1 MRNYYGNEWSEKTLR
16 SDITVTGVNAF
27 LQKVF
32 LIMALGLSITG
43 VTSYLMADLVM
54 SNPEKYL
61 FLYTSPMVYI
71 IMFAPLIFVLVLN
84 FGIHKLSSIAAN
96 VIFALYSA
104 IMGVSLATIFFVYT
118 TSSIASTFFI
128 TAGAF
133 LGLAIYG
140 MTTKAD
146 LTKAGT
152 YAMMA
157 LIGIIIAGLVNLF
170 FQSDT
175 MSLIISAIAVIVFTI
190 LTAWDVQ
197 KLMYIGF
204 SVDSESE
211 DAKKLAVIGALTL
224 YLDFINLFLALLRL
238 FGDRRD

>member
-1 MRNYYGNEWSEKTLR
+1 MNNYYGNEWSERPLR
-16 SDITVTGVNAF
+16 SNITVAGVNAF

-32 LIMALGLSITG
+32 LIMAMGLSITG
-43 VTSYLMADLVM
+43 VTAYLMADLVM
-54 SNPEKYL
+54 SNPEKYI

-71 IMFAPLIFVLVLN
+71 IMFAPLLFVFGLN
-84 FGIHKLSSIAAN
+84 FGIHKISSIAAN
-96 VIFALYSA
+96 IIFALYST

-118 TSSIASTFFI
+118 TSSIATVFFV

-146 LTKAGT
+146 LTKAGS

-170 FQSDT
+170 FQSNT
-175 MSLIISAIAVIVFTI
+175 MSLILSAISVIIFTV

-197 KLMYIGF
+197 KLMHIGF
-204 SVDSESE
+204 GVDSESE
-211 DAKKLAVIGALTL
+211 DAKKLAVLGALSL
-224 YLDFINLFLALLRL
+224 YLDFINIFLSLLRL
-238 FGDRRD
+238 MGDRK

>member
-1 MRNYYGNEWSEKTLR
+1 MNNYYGNEWSERPLR
-16 SDITVTGVNAF
+16 SNISVTSVNAF

-32 LIMALGLSITG
+32 MIMAFGLTITG
-43 VTSYLMADLVM
+43 ITSYLMADLVM

-61 FLYTSPMVYI
+61 FLYTSPTVYI
-71 IMFAPLIFVLVLN
+71 IMFSPLLFVIGLN
-84 FGIHKLSSIAAN
+84 FGISRLSSIAAN
-96 VIFALYSA
+96 VIFALYA
-104 IMGVSLATIFFVYT
+104 ALMGISLATIFFVYT
-118 TSSIASTFFI
+118 TSSIAATFFI

-146 LTKAGT
+146 LTKAGS
-152 YAMMA
+152 YAIMA

-170 FQSDT
+170 LQSST
-175 MSLIISAIAVIVFTI
+175 MSLIISVISVVIFTV
-190 LTAWDVQ
+190 LTAYDVQ
-197 KLMYIGF
+197 KLMHIGF
-204 SVDSESE
+204 SVDSEGE
-211 DAKKLAVIGALTL
+211 DGKKLAVLGALTL

>member
-1 MRNYYGNEWSEKTLR
+1 MNNYYGNEWSDRPLR
-16 SDITVTGVNAF
+16 SNISIAGVNAF

-32 LIMALGLSITG
+32 LIMAFGLTITG
-43 VTSYLMADLVM
+43 ITSYLMADLVM

-71 IMFAPLIFVLVLN
+71 IMFAPLLFVFGLN

-96 VIFALYSA
+96 VIFGLYAAL
-104 IMGVSLATIFFVYT
+104 MGVSMATIFFVYT

-146 LTKAGT
+146 LTKAGS

-170 FQSDT
+170 IQSNT
-175 MSLIISAIAVIVFTI
+175 MSLIISAISVIIFTV

-197 KLMYIGF
+197 KLMQIGF
-204 SVDSESE
+204 GVDSESE
-211 DAKKLAVIGALTL
+211 DAKKLAVLGALTL
-224 YLDFINLFLALLRL
+224 YLDFINLFLSLLRL

>member
-1 MRNYYGNEWSEKTLR
+1 MNNYYGNEWSDRPLR
-16 SDITVTGVNAF
+16 SNITVTGVNAF

-32 LIMALGLSITG
+32 LIMAFGLTITG
-43 VTSYLMADLVM
+43 ITSYLMADLVM

-71 IMFAPLIFVLVLN
+71 FMFAPLLFVFGLN
-84 FGIHKLSSIAAN
+84 FGIHKLSSVAAN
-96 VIFALYSA
+96 IIFGLYAAL
-104 IMGVSLATIFFVYT
+104 MGVSMATIFFVYT

-146 LTKAGT
+146 LTKAGS

-170 FQSDT
+170 IQSNT
-175 MSLIISAIAVIVFTI
+175 MSLVISAISVIIFTV

-197 KLMYIGF
+197 KLMQIGF
-204 SVDSESE
+204 GVDSESE
-211 DAKKLAVIGALTL
+211 DAKKLAVLGALTL
-224 YLDFINLFLALLRL
+224 YLDFINLFLSLLRL

>member
-1 MRNYYGNEWSEKTLR
+1 MNNYYGNEWSDRPLR
-16 SDITVTGVNAF
+16 SNITVSGVNAF

-32 LIMALGLSITG
+32 LIMSFGLTITG
-43 VTSYLMADLVM
+43 ITAYLMADLVS
-54 SNPEKYL
+54 SNPEKYI

-71 IMFAPLIFVLVLN
+71 IMFAPLLFVFGLN
-84 FGIHKLSSIAAN
+84 FGIHKLSALAAN
-96 VIFALYSA
+96 ILFALYSA
-104 IMGVSLATIFFVYT
+104 IMGLSLATIFFVYT
-118 TSSIASTFFI
+118 TSSIATVFFV

-146 LTKAGT
+146 LTKAGS

-157 LIGIIIAGLVNLF
+157 LIGIIIAGFVNIF
-170 FQSDT
+170 FQSSMMT
-175 MSLIISAIAVIVFTI
+175 MIISAISVIVFTV

-197 KLMYIGF
+197 KLMQIGF
-204 SVDSESE
+204 GVDSESE
-211 DAKKLAVIGALTL
+211 DAKKLAVLGALSL

-238 FGDRRD
+238 FGDRK